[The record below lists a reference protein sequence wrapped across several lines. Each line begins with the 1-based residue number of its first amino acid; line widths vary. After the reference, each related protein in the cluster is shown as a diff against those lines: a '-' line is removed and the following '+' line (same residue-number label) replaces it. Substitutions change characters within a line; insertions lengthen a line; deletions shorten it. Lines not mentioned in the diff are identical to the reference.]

1 MFEIFDLVPI
11 FFFLM
16 FAFVFVMIIYT
27 AVKGF
32 QEKRENDAS
41 PVLEVAATVVTKR
54 ANVSSA
60 AHQGMAGDM
69 PTTSFTS
76 DTTYYVTFQVKSGDR
91 MEFQISGGEYGQL
104 AEGDSGV
111 LTFQGTRYVKFV
123 RDRAAEN

>member
-1 MFEIFDLVPI
+1 MFEILDLFPI

-32 QEKRENDAS
+32 REKRENDAS

-54 ANVSSA
+54 ADTSRT
-60 AHQGMAGDM
+60 AHQNMAGEI

-76 DTTYYVTFQVKSGDR
+76 HTTYYATFQVKSGDR
-91 MEFQISGGEYGQL
+91 MEFTVSGAEYGQL

-111 LTFQGTRYVKFV
+111 LTFQGTRYVGFT
-123 RDRAAEN
+123 RERAAEN

>member
-1 MFEIFDLVPI
+1 MFELFDLFPI

-16 FAFVFVMIIYT
+16 FAIVFGMIIYT
-27 AVKGF
+27 AVKGI
-32 QEKRENDAS
+32 QEKRKNDAS

-54 ANVSSA
+54 ANVSSS
-60 AHQGMAGDM
+60 AHQNMVGEV

-91 MEFQISGGEYGQL
+91 MELQVSGAAYGQL

-111 LTFQGTRYVKFV
+111 LTFQGTRYVDFT
-123 RDRAAEN
+123 RDREMEN